1 LRRRLLGS
9 YLVLVAVILLGLEV
23 PLGILFARHER
34 SNLEAE
40 VTRNATALA
49 GVAEQRLNSSET
61 GSAQSFEG
69 LAQAFATR
77 GDAEVTLYG
86 ADGVAV
92 VARSM
97 SETDDRD
104 PPPHPGVAAALAGH
118 ASVGPQRDDGRDWTY
133 AAAPVT
139 SGGTTVGAV
148 VFARPDEETNERI
161 ATAWLLLGGLAVI
174 VLGVTAAVGW
184 RMARWLSAPLT
195 ALTDAAAEV
204 GSGRLDVRAPED
216 KGPAE
221 LRGLAAQFNDMVGR
235 IDELIGAQQRFVADA
250 SHQLR
255 TPLTAL
261 RLRIENLE
269 SSGRD
274 PAAIEAA
281 LDEADR
287 LGRLLDGLLALGRA
301 EGVRAEPKRT
311 DVRSV
316 VAERCD
322 AWVAFAE
329 EQGAALESGGSAN
342 GTTLDAMVI
351 PGHLEQILDN
361 LIANSV
367 EAVDCNSS
375 IVLSAWDDPA
385 GVVVEVAD
393 DGPGMTTRQ
402 REHAFD
408 RFWQGGS
415 GSDGRAGL
423 GLAIVHQ
430 LVIANHGRIELLDT
444 PGGGLTARVHLPPAS
459 PTQHQSAVGREP

>member
-9 YLVLVAVILLGLEV
+9 YLALVAVILVGLEV

-49 GVAEQRLNSSET
+49 GVAEERLNNNESTST
-61 GSAQSFEG
+61 QTFEG
-69 LAQAFATR
+69 LAQAYATR

-92 VARSM
+92 VARSLT
-97 SETDDRD
+97 EPDDRD
-104 PPPHPGVAAALAGH
+104 PPPHPGVTSALSGRS
-118 ASVGPQRDDGRDWTY
+118 SVGPQRDDNRNWTY
-133 AAAPVT
+133 AAVPVT
-139 SGGTTVGAV
+139 SGGKTVGAV
-148 VFARPDEETNERI
+148 VFARPNEETDERI
-161 ATAWLLLGGLAVI
+161 ATAWLLLGGLALV
-174 VLGVTAAVGW
+174 VLGVTTAVGW

-269 SSGRD
+269 GTGGD
-274 PAAIEAA
+274 PAAVEATLA
-281 LDEADR
+281 EADR

-311 DVRSV
+311 DVASV
-316 VAERCD
+316 VGERCD

-329 EQGAALESGGSAN
+329 EQGASLEFAGSVDR
-342 GTTLDAMVI
+342 GSLDTLVI

-367 EAVDCNSS
+367 EAVPRGSS
-375 IVLSAWDDPA
+375 IALSAWDDPA

-393 DGPGMTTRQ
+393 DGPGMTTGQ

-430 LVIANHGRIELLDT
+430 LVIANHGTIELLDT
-444 PGGGLTARVHLPPAS
+444 PGGGLTARVHLPPAA
-459 PTQHQSAVGREP
+459 PTQHQTSRQS

>member
-1 LRRRLLGS
+1 MRRRLLGS
-9 YLVLVAVILLGLEV
+9 YLVLVAVILVGLEV
-23 PLGILFARHER
+23 PLGILFAHRER
-34 SNLEAE
+34 ANLEAE

-49 GVAEQRLNSSET
+49 GVAEQRLNSSDP
-61 GSAQSFEG
+61 GAVQAFEG
-69 LAQAFATR
+69 LAQAYGTR
-77 GDAEVTLYG
+77 GDAEVTLY
-86 ADGVAV
+86 DRNGVAV
-92 VARSM
+92 VARSL
-97 SETDDRD
+97 SEPDDRD
-104 PPPHPGVAAALAGH
+104 PPPHPGLAAALSGRE
-118 ASVGPQRDDGRDWTY
+118 SVGPQRDDRRDWTY
-133 AAAPVT
+133 AAVPVT
-139 SGGTTVGAV
+139 SGSATVGAV
-148 VFARPDEETNERI
+148 VFARPNEEIDERI
-161 ATAWLLLGGLAVI
+161 ATAWLLLGGLAVV
-174 VLGVTAAVGW
+174 VLAVTTAVGW

-204 GSGRLDVRAPED
+204 GSGRLDVRAAED
-216 KGPAE
+216 KGPTE
-221 LRGLAAQFNDMVGR
+221 LRVLAAQFNDMVER

-269 SSGRD
+269 GSELD

-301 EGVRAEPKRT
+301 EGVRSQPNRV

-316 VAERCD
+316 VGERCD
-322 AWVAFAE
+322 AWTAFAE
-329 EQGAALESGGSAN
+329 EQGAALETSGSTDRGP
-342 GTTLDAMVI
+342 LDALVI

-367 EAVDCNSS
+367 EAVECGSS

-393 DGPGMTTRQ
+393 DGPGMTRPQ

-408 RFWQGGS
+408 RFWQGGT
-415 GSDGRAGL
+415 GSDGSAGL

-430 LVIANHGRIELLDT
+430 LVVNNHGNIELLDT
-444 PGGGLTARVHLPPAS
+444 PGGGLTARVHLPPA
-459 PTQHQSAVGREP
+459 PPRQHHKADPQEP